1 MTIYL
6 CAIDLPYLWE
16 KIAIKKDAIQNGTYN
31 KSHEPNKT
39 QTYLNILFFLKFSKK
54 NWGSVAM

>member
-39 QTYLNILFFLKFSKK
+39 QTYLNILFSFFILTFFAKFEFI
-54 NWGSVAM
+54 